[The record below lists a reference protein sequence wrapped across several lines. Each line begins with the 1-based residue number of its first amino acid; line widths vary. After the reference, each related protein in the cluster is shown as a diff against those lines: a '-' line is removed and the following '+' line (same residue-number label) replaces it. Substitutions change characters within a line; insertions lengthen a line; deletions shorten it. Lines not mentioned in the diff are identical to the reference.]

1 MLEARLTIFRLQV
14 MRYQAVVIASSMLV
28 SDEAN
33 QLKHFANAILHLSQL
48 SRIRAQA
55 LSSFFGH
62 FAE

>member
-1 MLEARLTIFRLQV
+1 MFEARLAIFRLQV
-14 MRYQAVVIASSMLV
+14 MPYHAVVIASSMLV
-28 SDEAN
+28 SDE

>member
-1 MLEARLTIFRLQV
+1 MLEVRLTIFRFQV
-14 MRYQAVVIASSMLV
+14 MRYHAVVIASSMLV

-33 QLKHFANAILHLSQL
+33 QLKHFANAILHLSHL
-48 SRIRAQA
+48 SRIRARA